1 MLTENIFLRKFFI
14 ASNWSIF
21 TVSAIYGD
29 PTLGAN
35 LKFVI
40 LRMIFYEDDSINQ
53 ILEDN
58 STVSLENVNVWNKNI
73 LTNLPV
79 DERHDVAVWI
89 TRLNI
94 GGPGGYAPVSGVCD
108 PERSCSLN
116 RDEGLSSAFI
126 LAHEL
131 GHILGKILLLSKCPQ
146 PN

>member
-1 MLTENIFLRKFFI
+1 M
-14 ASNWSIF
+14 
-21 TVSAIYGD
+21 SAIYGD

-40 LRMIFYEDDSINQ
+40 LRMIFYEDESVNQ
-53 ILEDN
+53 IIEDN
-58 STVSLENVNVWNKNI
+58 STVSLENVNTWNKNI
-73 LTNLPV
+73 LTNLSM

-94 GGPGGYAPVSGVCD
+94 GGPSGYAPVSGVCD

-131 GHILGKILLLSKCPQ
+131 GHILGSFFSLSICGLNPLK
-146 PN
+146 

>member
-1 MLTENIFLRKFFI
+1 MHPIEAYLIL
-14 ASNWSIF
+14 
-21 TVSAIYGD
+21 VSAIYGD

-40 LRMIFYEDDSINQ
+40 LRMIFYEDDSVNQ

-58 STVSLENVNVWNKNI
+58 STVSLENVNTWNKNI

-94 GGPGGYAPVSGVCD
+94 GGPSGYAPVSGVCD

-131 GHILGKILLLSKCPQ
+131 GHILGEILLLVVPST
-146 PN
+146 